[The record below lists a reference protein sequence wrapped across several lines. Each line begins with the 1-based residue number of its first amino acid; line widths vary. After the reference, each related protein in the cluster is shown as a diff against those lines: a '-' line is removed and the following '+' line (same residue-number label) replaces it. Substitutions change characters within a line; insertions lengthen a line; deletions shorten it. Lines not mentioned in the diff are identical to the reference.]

1 MYTLF
6 VILAVITAILLT
18 IVVLI
23 QESKGGG
30 LASNVSGANSVLGVR
45 KTTDFVEKATWTL
58 AAFLVVF
65 SVATS
70 FFMHEDTSFDV
81 TNIKEAAPAQPQM
94 PAPAPAAPAAKTPA
108 AKTPAAA
115 PAAPAGAPAA
125 APAAPAATK

>member
-6 VILAVITAILLT
+6 VILAVITAVLLA

-30 LASNVSGANSVLGVR
+30 LASNVSSANSVLGVR

-58 AAFLVVF
+58 AALLVVF

-70 FFMHEDTSFDV
+70 FFVHQNTDGTFDV
-81 TNIKEAAPAQPQM
+81 NNIKTAAPA
-94 PAPAPAAPAAKTPA
+94 APTAPAAPANQAAPA
-108 AKTPAAA
+108 TQGTAA
-115 PAAPAGAPAA
+115 PAAQTPAPAA
-125 APAAPAATK
+125 AK

>member
-6 VILAVITAILLT
+6 VILAVITAVLLA

-30 LASNVSGANSVLGVR
+30 LASNVSSANSVLGVR

-58 AAFLVVF
+58 AALLVVF

-70 FFMHEDTSFDV
+70 FFVHQNTDGTFDV
-81 TNIKEAAPAQPQM
+81 TNIKTT
-94 PAPAPAAPAAKTPA
+94 APAPAAPAAPA
-108 AKTPAAA
+108 NQAAPATQGTAA
-115 PAAPAGAPAA
+115 PAAQTP
-125 APAAPAATK
+125 APAATK